1 MKRISALAL
10 AGFALALP
18 AAADQMSA
26 ELDTYRFGATF
37 VRQAAE
43 DAAACAA
50 LCAASNQCMAWS
62 QYSPEDAHGAACE
75 LKSAPGRP
83 EFRPGY
89 MSGLSGV
96 HEIAPAS
103 AAPAGETATD
113 TSAVFGAYQ
122 PVSAGME
129 ISELAG
135 GANDTATAGTAWVP
149 ASSTQTGEPVSF
161 APRQVSGVRLGRTV
175 ATAGEDEDSARA
187 GF

>member
-18 AAADQMSA
+18 AAAEQMSA

-37 VRQAAE
+37 VRHAAE

-50 LCAASNQCMAWS
+50 LCAASNRCVAWS
-62 QYSPEDAHGAACE
+62 QYSAEEASGAACE

-96 HEIAPAS
+96 HEIQPMPETPAS
-103 AAPAGETATD
+103 ETAASTA
-113 TSAVFGAYQ
+113 AVFGAYQ

-129 ISELAG
+129 VSELMG
-135 GANDTATAGTAWVP
+135 GSGDTAKTNMGWLP
-149 ASSTQTGEPVSF
+149 ATSAQTGATVSF
-161 APRQVSGVRLGRTV
+161 APRRISGVRPGQTV
-175 ATAGEDEDSARA
+175 IAVEEGDTAQA

>member
-37 VRQAAE
+37 VRHAAE

-50 LCAASNQCMAWS
+50 LCAASDRCMAWS
-62 QYSPEDAHGAACE
+62 QYSPEDARGAACE

-96 HEIAPAS
+96 HEIAPVPV
-103 AAPAGETATD
+103 APATEPASD
-113 TSAVFGAYQ
+113 TSAVFGAYR
-122 PVSAGME
+122 PVSAGMDV
-129 ISELAG
+129 SELAG
-135 GANDTATAGTAWVP
+135 GSNPATTDTAWLP
-149 ASSTQTGEPVSF
+149 ASSTQTGEPVAF
-161 APRQVSGVRLGRTV
+161 APHRVSGVHPGQ
-175 ATAGEDEDSARA
+175 TAVTAAEEGETARA

>member
-37 VRQAAE
+37 VRHAAE

-50 LCAASNQCMAWS
+50 LCAASDRCMAWS

-96 HEIAPAS
+96 HEIAPAPV
-103 AAPAGETATD
+103 PAGEPVPD

-129 ISELAG
+129 VSELAG
-135 GANDTATAGTAWVP
+135 GSNDTTTDTAWVP
-149 ASSTQTGEPVSF
+149 ASSTQTGEPVVY
-161 APRQVSGVRLGRTV
+161 APRQVSGVRLGQTV
-175 ATAGEDEDSARA
+175 VTATEDADSARA